1 MSATHA
7 ASADRTRS
15 RPRLFREIVLTVGA
29 VAGLVC
35 VLFALAAV
43 FFGITP
49 LVFRSGSMA
58 PAIDTGALAL
68 SKTTP
73 VADIEVGDIVK
84 VTNSSGAGIT
94 HRVVEIG
101 AVGTDSAQLFLQ
113 GDANA
118 EPDAES
124 YVVSEADR
132 VFFSVGKLGYAVS
145 WLSGPVAVFIGGIAV
160 GALLMTAFGFRR
172 PSVESDAESTAK
184 PDDDRLQE
192 SRSGRHSAHGR
203 GPSTLGVVLTLATI
217 SAVGI
222 GASNTPTTLAAGQD
236 TATALSGT
244 ITTALPLPVPQ
255 SVDCNNRSGLINVIG
270 NYVTMSW
277 ASAGTGFTYRW
288 TITRVTQN
296 GQADRIENV
305 SGTSVDISNGLL
317 LGTRTG
323 TWLFTVQTVSGTR
336 LSAPSAGFTLDM
348 ASTTSTLNLL
358 PSVRCGSAVAA
369 GISAR
374 SAPLAV
380 EPETTEPAPT
390 VTSIVPESTLAPAP
404 TTTDPSLTE
413 ESPAP
418 PPVEVPATTT
428 TVPPTTTTTTVPPPT
443 TTTPPAPAVLSAP
456 VTSPSGAS
464 TAQVV
469 DIDGVPT
476 LQIVDA
482 IGAVQYS
489 APATSSE
496 AYGYGVNWSAGDQL
510 WLLGPDQLVRLDS
523 SGGSWSRTVIDPT
536 ATDLVP
542 ADILELLN

>member
-203 GPSTLGVVLTLATI
+203 GPST
-217 SAVGI
+217 
-222 GASNTPTTLAAGQD
+222 
-236 TATALSGT
+236 
-244 ITTALPLPVPQ
+244 
-255 SVDCNNRSGLINVIG
+255 
-270 NYVTMSW
+270 
-277 ASAGTGFTYRW
+277 
-288 TITRVTQN
+288 
-296 GQADRIENV
+296 
-305 SGTSVDISNGLL
+305 
-317 LGTRTG
+317 
-323 TWLFTVQTVSGTR
+323 
-336 LSAPSAGFTLDM
+336 
-348 ASTTSTLNLL
+348 
-358 PSVRCGSAVAA
+358 
-369 GISAR
+369 
-374 SAPLAV
+374 
-380 EPETTEPAPT
+380 
-390 VTSIVPESTLAPAP
+390 
-404 TTTDPSLTE
+404 
-413 ESPAP
+413 
-418 PPVEVPATTT
+418 
-428 TVPPTTTTTTVPPPT
+428 
-443 TTTPPAPAVLSAP
+443 
-456 VTSPSGAS
+456 
-464 TAQVV
+464 
-469 DIDGVPT
+469 
-476 LQIVDA
+476 
-482 IGAVQYS
+482 
-489 APATSSE
+489 
-496 AYGYGVNWSAGDQL
+496 
-510 WLLGPDQLVRLDS
+510 
-523 SGGSWSRTVIDPT
+523 
-536 ATDLVP
+536 
-542 ADILELLN
+542 